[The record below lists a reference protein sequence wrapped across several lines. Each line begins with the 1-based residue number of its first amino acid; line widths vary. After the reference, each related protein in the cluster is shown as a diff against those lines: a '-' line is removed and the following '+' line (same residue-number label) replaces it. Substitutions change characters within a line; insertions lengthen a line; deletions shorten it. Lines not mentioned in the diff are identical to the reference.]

1 MFGKWFSRKE
11 TGQTDDQGNVPG
23 YGMPVREPQTN
34 QHNDKG
40 RPPEGAD
47 RDFVYHE
54 R

>member
-11 TGQTDDQGNVPG
+11 ESRTDARGNAPG
-23 YGMPVREPQTN
+23 YGLPVREPRHTK
-34 QHNDKG
+34 HDDKG
-40 RPPEGAD
+40 KPPAGAD

>member
-11 TGQTDDQGNVPG
+11 DNRSDDRGNAPG
-23 YGMPVREPQTN
+23 YGMPVREPQKN
-34 QHNDKG
+34 QREDKG
-40 RPPEGAD
+40 EPPAGAD